1 MGLSLLDDG
10 CEGLVQLSHTGLGL
24 TGIPCLEGLLEGS
37 AQERLQGLGVDPAVD
52 PSVVGFVGVLN
63 LR

>member
-24 TGIPCLEGLLEGS
+24 SGIPCLEGLLEGR
-37 AQERLQGLGVDPAVD
+37 AQDWLQCLGVGPAVN
-52 PSVVGFVGVLN
+52 PGVVGLVGVLN
-63 LR
+63 A